1 MVGCGSGVFVGNG
14 VLVGNGVSVGAMVDV
29 GIMISGGVLDGM
41 VTGGTNCSGVDASGG
56 SVGNGVV
63 VGRKVDVVVGSLPIG
78 VLVVRMLCVD
88 REDADESG
96 ADPHSQKPSK

>member
-1 MVGCGSGVFVGNG
+1 M
-14 VLVGNGVSVGAMVDV
+14 GAVVDV
-29 GIMISGGVLDGM
+29 GIMTNGGVLVGM
-41 VTGGTNCSGVDASGG
+41 MTGGTNCSGVDASGG

-63 VGRKVDVVVGSLPIG
+63 VGRSVDVVVGSLPIG
-78 VLVVRMLCVD
+78 VLVARVLCVE